1 MSSMQQEIQEA
12 RQAEVAVDRIERH
25 VRLKTHG
32 QVRNLTVTVRSGLVC
47 LKGECRRYY
56 TKQLATQ
63 AALEARAELDAP
75 AGFDV
80 HNAIEVR

>member
-1 MSSMQQEIQEA
+1 MSSMQHGVQEV
-12 RQAEVAVDRIERH
+12 RSAEVTADCIERR

-32 QVRNLTVTVRSGLVC
+32 QVRNLTVTVRSGIVYLE
-47 LKGECRRYY
+47 GECRRYY

-75 AGFDV
+75 AGCKV
-80 HNAIEVR
+80 HNAIEVC